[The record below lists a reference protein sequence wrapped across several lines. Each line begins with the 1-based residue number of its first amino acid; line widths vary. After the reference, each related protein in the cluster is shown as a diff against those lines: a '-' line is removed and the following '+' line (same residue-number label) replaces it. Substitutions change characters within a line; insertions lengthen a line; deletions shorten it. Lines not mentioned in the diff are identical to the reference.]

1 MRSFLFIIFSVFFS
15 FIGLSQNQ
23 FQQKV
28 SYEIVAELDDKN
40 HLLSGSY
47 TMDYTNNS
55 GKVLNEIYIHL
66 WANAFKDKNS
76 FFTKDQLRFG
86 RRSFYFAKENQQG
99 GFKQLDFLI
108 EGQAPFV
115 EYVDGYEDIAKIVLS
130 KPLNPSES
138 IKLTANFKV
147 KVPHFFSRL
156 GRSKATYHFM
166 HWYPR
171 IAVYDIDGW
180 HPMHYGYL
188 GEFYG
193 EYADYNV
200 TLTVPS
206 HLRIGFT
213 GKGVAGLPKKEG
225 EKTIWAITAKDVHDF
240 AWVASKNYT
249 ADFKKVSSIDGRE
262 IGVTVLRREGEREHW
277 KNAIKYAVDALSYYE
292 SNVGAYAYDQ
302 LVIVQ
307 GVTRGHGN
315 MEYPGLVIVTD
326 RGTDKSLEY
335 YINHEIGHQW
345 FYGALGFN
353 ERNEPWLDEGL
364 TTFYEH
370 RFTLGKYGKQHY
382 AETSEQGI
390 KSSPDLNINHATVLQ
405 QIKTGFSQR
414 ADTPLQD
421 LSDLNYVIRSY
432 EQAAASYLYLEEYIG
447 KSVFDKTIKSFYQEW
462 KFKHP
467 TTKDLQNHFE
477 EYSGKKLNWF
487 FDDLLVSNKQ
497 LDYKLGNVNNDGKE
511 YVINLENVGDI
522 SIPIVLDGYKDGKR
536 VVSKWVEPNDQSS
549 PITIEVEELDRLS
562 VDGEN
567 LLFDINREN
576 NHSTGLFNGLR
587 VSSPFRLNSASQS
600 NIFLLPGLGFNSAD
614 GLMAG
619 LGWTNSTMPTRR
631 FQLRGF
637 SAYAFGSKAIVG
649 GGEVSYDFYPK
660 DGRFRKVQIGISGK
674 SHHFRVLDNQPDI
687 DPLYLRYVK
696 YQPFAKFYLKT
707 NPTERKEKLIT
718 LRSVIINQ
726 ERFVFNPVAKE
737 SDLFI
742 THLAN
747 YKVSHNDALYPSTF
761 ELGAEFSAYK
771 NILEESHHYLKV
783 SMTYDQGFY
792 FTQNKKLDIR
802 FFGGGFVMNSQRESS
817 SFNNGLNRGSLSLFN
832 EGYNDL
838 LYDQPF
844 INRVG
849 QRASLWELNQITIR
863 EGGFKNAVGS
873 QSSIN
878 GFSNNYLVSLNL
890 KTDMPFNLPKLMPL
904 KLFGDFGYVSTK
916 SVEMDPLKGQLF
928 YSAGLMLDYKLLQIH
943 LPIFYDTE
951 IESTYND
958 SRSKFYNR
966 ISIAININQFLPWDI
981 LDNKRF

>member
-1 MRSFLFIIFSVFFS
+1 MRCLLSIIFPLLFS

-28 SYEIVAELDDKN
+28 SYDIVAELNDQS
-40 HLLSGSY
+40 HELTGSY
-47 TMDYTNNS
+47 AMDYTNNS
-55 GKVLNEIYIHL
+55 GEVLNEIYIHL

-76 FFTKDQLRFG
+76 FYTKEQLRFG

-99 GFKQLDFLI
+99 GFEDLDFLI
-108 EGQAPFV
+108 DGETPFV
-115 EYVDGYEDIAKIVLS
+115 EYVDGYEDIAKIILS

-138 IKLTANFKV
+138 VRLTANFKV

-171 IAVYDIDGW
+171 VAVYDADGW
-180 HPMHYGYL
+180 HPMHYGVI
-188 GEFYG
+188 GEFFG

-213 GKGVAGLPKKEG
+213 GKGIAALPKTAG
-225 EKTIWAITAKDVHDF
+225 EKTTWTITAKDVHDF
-240 AWVASKNYT
+240 AWVVGKNYT
-249 ADFKKVSSIDGRE
+249 ADFEKVTSVDGRE
-262 IGVTVLRREGEREHW
+262 ISVTILRREGEREHW
-277 KNAIKYAVDALSYYE
+277 KNAMKYAIESLAFYE
-292 SNVGAYAYDQ
+292 RNVGSYAYDQ

-307 GVTRGHGN
+307 GVRKGYGN
-315 MEYPGLVIVTD
+315 MEYPGLIVVTD

-335 YINHEIGHQW
+335 YINHELGHQW

-353 ERNEPWLDEGL
+353 ERKEPWLDEGL

-370 RFTLGKYGKQHY
+370 RYTLGKYGKQHY
-382 AETSEQGI
+382 AEATEKGTKGSR
-390 KSSPDLNINHATVLQ
+390 DLNVNHAAVLHQ
-405 QIKTGFSQR
+405 VKTGFSQR
-414 ADTPLQD
+414 ADTPLD
-421 LSDLNYVIRSY
+421 KMSDLNYAIRSY
-432 EQAAASYLYLEEYIG
+432 EQAAAIYLYLEEYVG
-447 KSVFDKTIKSFYQEW
+447 KSVFDKTMRSFYQAW

-467 TTKDLQNHFE
+467 KTEDLQEHFE
-477 EYSGKKLNWF
+477 IKTGKKLDWLFN
-487 FDDLLVSNKQ
+487 DLLISNKR
-497 LDYKLGNVNNDGKE
+497 LDYKLSDVKDNGNAYMVNIKNQGE
-511 YVINLENVGDI
+511 LT
-522 SIPIVLDGYKDGKR
+522 IPIVIDGYKDGKR
-536 VVSKWVEPNDQSS
+536 VVSKWVEPNEQSS
-549 PITIEVEELDRLS
+549 QINIDAEKLDQIS

-576 NHSTGLFNGLR
+576 NHSTGILSGLK
-587 VSSPFRLNSASQS
+587 VSSPLRLNSASER
-600 NIFLLPGLGFNSAD
+600 NIFLLPGIGYNSAD

-619 LGWTNSTMPTRR
+619 LGWTNSSMPTRR

-649 GGEVSYDFYPK
+649 GGEATYDFYPL
-660 DGRFRKVQIGISGK
+660 DSRFRKVQLGISGK
-674 SHHFRVLDNQPDI
+674 SHHFGVLDNQADR
-687 DPLYLRYVK
+687 DPIYRRYIK
-696 YQPFAKFYLKT
+696 FQPFAKFYFKT
-707 NPTERKEKLIT
+707 DPSERKEKVVT
-718 LRSVIINQ
+718 LRSVIIDQ
-726 ERFVFNPVAKE
+726 ERFVFNPVGKE
-737 SDLFI
+737 SNLFM

-747 YKVSHNDALYPSTF
+747 YKVRNGDALYPSTF
-761 ELGAEFSAYK
+761 ELGAEFSAYQ
-771 NILEESHHYLKV
+771 NILEESHHYLKL

-792 FTQNKKLDIR
+792 FAKNKKIDAR
-802 FFGGGFVMNSQRESS
+802 FFAGGFVINSQRESS
-817 SFNNGLNRGSLSLFN
+817 AFNNSLNRGSLSLFN

-838 LYDQPF
+838 LFEQPF

-849 QRASLWELNQITIR
+849 QRSSLWALNQITVR

-878 GFSNNYLVSLNL
+878 GFSNNYLVAFNL
-890 KTDMPFNLPKLMPL
+890 KTDLPFNLPKLMPL

-943 LPIFYDTE
+943 LPIFYDSE
-951 IESTYND
+951 IESAYND
-958 SRSKFYNR
+958 TRRKFYNR
-966 ISIAININQFLPWDI
+966 ISIAININQFLPWDM